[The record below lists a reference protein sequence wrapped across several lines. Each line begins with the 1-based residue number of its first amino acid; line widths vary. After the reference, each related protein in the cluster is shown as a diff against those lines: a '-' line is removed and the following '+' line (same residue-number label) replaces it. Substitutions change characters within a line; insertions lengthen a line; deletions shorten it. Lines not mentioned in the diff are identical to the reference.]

1 MRGGSTRQDWPP
13 RRASVD
19 AALLFAL
26 CLASALAAIFVARRP
41 GSIATIWLANAVAT
55 AFIVSAPRGRAPGLL
70 AVATLATALANA
82 LAGHGAGPTLAFSLA
97 NGAETALG
105 AYLVQRTGRAT
116 RFASDHASLLMV
128 LAGGALLPPLAGATL
143 AAATLH
149 GADFG
154 NFTAMWTDWTI
165 GAALGG
171 VAVLPFAL
179 SLRATTAADWWP
191 RLCSGWALASA
202 PVVFVLT
209 LLFLNY
215 LSYSFVAIAIA
226 LALLALALPRVCT
239 FCNTLVMVCAFAL
252 APTLGWFQPSA
263 PDTPLGHLLVYL
275 AVMMVAIPT
284 QIVAVVVARQ
294 RVLSEMLAAVG
305 SRANE
310 IIVLA
315 DMQGAFLWT
324 NPARSVYWNA
334 SSERMLGNTWADNLP
349 PPLYREVMAPM
360 VAQASAGTAARAL
373 AEVDFPTLG
382 RRTMDIVVQP
392 ARDEEG
398 RQIGVLSCG
407 TDVTELEASRRAL
420 QQLADQLQVSNQ
432 NLEQF
437 VRIASHDL
445 REPLNTVAQFCS
457 LIEADP
463 AALANDAAR
472 LYFDQVRSGA
482 VRMKTMLDDVLRF
495 VRLEAG
501 TTLAKDEVDLAAMVA
516 EALAAL
522 HSSIETAGAQ
532 VKVGTLGKALCY
544 RGLMLLVL
552 QNLLSNAIKFV
563 APGREPRVR
572 VDVARDDQV
581 LRLTVTDNGIGIEAE
596 RIKELGQPFRRL
608 HSRRRFDGTGLGLA
622 ICKRIIEQHGG
633 RLEIESVCGQGS
645 QFHVVIPAR

>member
-1 MRGGSTRQDWPP
+1 MRSGSTRHDWPP
-13 RRASVD
+13 RRASTD

-26 CLASALAAIFVARRP
+26 CLALALAAIFVARRP
-41 GSIATIWLANAVAT
+41 GSIATIWLANAVAM
-55 AFIVSAPRGRAPGLL
+55 AFIVSAPRARAPGLL
-70 AVATLATALANA
+70 AVAVLATGLANA
-82 LAGHGAGPTLAFSLA
+82 LAGHGAGLSLAFGLA
-97 NGAETALG
+97 NGAEIALG
-105 AYLVQRTGRAT
+105 AYLVHRTGRAA

-128 LAGGALLPPLAGATL
+128 LAAGALLPPLGGATL
-143 AAATLH
+143 AAYALH

-154 NFTAMWTDWTI
+154 NFAAVWSDWTI

-179 SLRATTAADWWP
+179 SLRATPAVDWWP
-191 RLCSGWALASA
+191 RLCSGWAVAA
-202 PVVFVLT
+202 GPVVFAFT

-215 LSYSFVAIAIA
+215 LSYSFVAIAVA

-239 FCNTLVMVCAFAL
+239 FFNTLVMVCAFAV

-275 AVMMVAIPT
+275 AVMMVVIPT
-284 QIVAVVVARQ
+284 QVAAVVVARQ
-294 RVLSEMLAAVG
+294 RALSEMLAAVG

-315 DMQGAFLWT
+315 DMQGVFRWT
-324 NPARSVYWNA
+324 NAARAVYWNT
-334 SSERMLGNTWADNLP
+334 SSEGMLGNTWADNLP
-349 PPLYREVMAPM
+349 QPLYREVMAPM
-360 VAQASAGTAARAL
+360 VAQASAGNAARAL

-407 TDVTELEASRRAL
+407 TDVTELEASRREL
-420 QQLADQLQVSNQ
+420 QQVADQLRVSNQ

-445 REPLNTVAQFCS
+445 REPLNTVAQFCA

-501 TTLAKDEVDLAAMVA
+501 TTLAKDEIDLAEVVA
-516 EALAAL
+516 EVLAAL
-522 HSSIETAGAQ
+522 HSSMETAGAQ
-532 VKVGTLGKALCY
+532 VEVGALGRALCY
-544 RGLMLLVL
+544 RGLMQLVL
-552 QNLLSNAIKFV
+552 QNLVSNAIKFV
-563 APGREPRVR
+563 APEREPRVR
-572 VDVARDDQV
+572 ISVARDGQV
-581 LRLTVTDNGIGIEAE
+581 LRLTVADNGIGIEPE
-596 RIKELGQPFRRL
+596 RIAELGQPFRRL
-608 HSRRRFDGTGLGLA
+608 HSRRKFDGTGLGLA

-645 QFHVVIPAR
+645 QFHVVIPTR